1 MPAKSSC
8 LKSHL
13 GYAALGVTLKRQSSK
28 GWLEESCLTLA
39 EWQMRSRPHER
50 QDVPLFSA
58 KPRKPTRIGKGKH
71 VSREQAIAHGKPK
84 PGLTV
89 WFTGLSG
96 AGKTTICRY
105 VQMELAARDMAV
117 EVLDGDVMRTHL
129 CKDLG
134 YSEADRKENIRRIAD
149 VAKML
154 THHGKIVLV
163 AAISPYRTGRE
174 EARSLIGNFIEVY
187 VNAPLAVC
195 EQRDP
200 KGLYHKARIGMI
212 HGFTGIDAPY
222 EAPPSPDVE
231 CLTDV
236 ESPKESCA
244 KVVAAVMQL
253 LSR

>member
-1 MPAKSSC
+1 MGKE
-8 LKSHL
+8 
-13 GYAALGVTLKRQSSK
+13 KRV
-28 GWLEESCLTLA
+28 G
-39 EWQMRSRPHER
+39 
-50 QDVPLFSA
+50 
-58 KPRKPTRIGKGKH
+58 
-71 VSREQAIAHGKPK
+71 REHAITHGKPR

-105 VQMELAARDMAV
+105 VQMELATRDMAV
-117 EVLDGDVMRTHL
+117 EVLDGDVVRTHL

-134 YSEADRKENIRRIAD
+134 FSEADRKENIRRIAH

-163 AAISPYRTGRE
+163 AAIAPYRSGRD
-174 EARSLIGNFIEVY
+174 EARSIIGNFIEVY

-212 HGFTGIDAPY
+212 HGFTGIDDPYQAPL
-222 EAPPSPDVE
+222 APDVE
-231 CLTDV
+231 CLTGV
-236 ESPKESCA
+236 ESPQESA
-244 KVVAAVMQL
+244 RKVLAAVL
-253 LSR
+253 EFLSR